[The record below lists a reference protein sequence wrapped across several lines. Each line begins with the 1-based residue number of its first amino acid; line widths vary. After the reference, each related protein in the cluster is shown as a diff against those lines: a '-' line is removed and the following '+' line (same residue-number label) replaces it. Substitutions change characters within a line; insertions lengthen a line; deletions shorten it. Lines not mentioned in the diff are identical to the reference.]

1 MVQKSQRYIWTLQ
14 GFLYLCIVKLIKE
27 NKMKAVVFSRVSS
40 VTERQNTER
49 QVYDLMEYAKVNN
62 IEVVQVF
69 EEKISGAKKNAERAV
84 LQNCID
90 FVKSK
95 KIDIILVSEFSRLS
109 RSVWELLELIKMFR
123 DMQINVFFQK
133 ENLKIFEDGKENPL
147 LPIYV
152 SALGMV
158 AQVERENIQFR
169 LNSGRKLAIDK
180 GVKFGRKVGS
190 IKSTETK
197 QEEYKEVIKLLKKGL
212 SVANVVAIC
221 KDKGVKVSV
230 STAKRLKK
238 EFVS

>member
-1 MVQKSQRYIWTLQ
+1 
-14 GFLYLCIVKLIKE
+14 
-27 NKMKAVVFSRVSS
+27 MKAVVFSRVSS

-90 FVKSK
+90 FVKSE

-180 GVKFGRKVGS
+180 GVKMGRKVGS

-221 KDKGVKVSV
+221 KDKGVKVSI
-230 STAKRLKK
+230 STAKRLKA
-238 EFVS
+238 EFIA

>member
-69 EEKISGAKKNAERAV
+69 EEKISGAKKNAERVV

-90 FVKSK
+90 FVKSE

>member
-1 MVQKSQRYIWTLQ
+1 
-14 GFLYLCIVKLIKE
+14 
-27 NKMKAVVFSRVSS
+27 MKAVVFSRVSS

-62 IEVVQVF
+62 IDVVQVF

-90 FVKSK
+90 FVKSE

-180 GVKFGRKVGS
+180 GVKMGRKVGS

-221 KDKGVKVSV
+221 KDKGVKVSI
-230 STAKRLKK
+230 
-238 EFVS
+238 